1 METPPLND
9 HITNK
14 YWAGLFTDLSI
25 EQTYTR
31 DIKGN
36 GGLTRGRGMEEGTRL
51 LYMHSIT
58 MLYLCVTLL
67 CYGLL
72 FNSGQ
77 GNHSLALIVR

>member
-25 EQTYTR
+25 EQTYMR

-36 GGLTRGRGMEEGTRL
+36 GAEVLPEVVEWRKARD
-51 LYMHSIT
+51 
-58 MLYLCVTLL
+58 
-67 CYGLL
+67 
-72 FNSGQ
+72 
-77 GNHSLALIVR
+77 